1 MIINWNGITGSW
13 SWIIGKISEFC
24 GGLVNGFK
32 SALGIASPSKVM
44 RDHYEIY
51 ARRRKKKRKEE

>member
-1 MIINWNGITGSW
+1 MIN
-13 SWIIGKISEFC
+13 KSELFEYIL
-24 GGLVNGFK
+24 GGFK

-51 ARRRKKKRKEE
+51 AEEERKKKESRKEWMK

>member
-1 MIINWNGITGSW
+1 MIN
-13 SWIIGKISEFC
+13 KSELFEYIL
-24 GGLVNGFK
+24 GGFK

-51 ARRRKKKRKEE
+51 AEEEERKKKESRKVIK